1 MSIAQLKQRLRKL
14 TKEEVES
21 AVEYVNECFDEAD
34 EEHDQEVIERLGKP
48 NKFATLIIA
57 DTLVMEEEYGKP
69 KKRHSILKTIG
80 LIFLGIC
87 ALPIGFP
94 AVIMKK
100 NSLKVLLIVSG
111 VFCLTGLLLSGG
123 GYLMAYWYGQRS
135 HMLSP
140 GFWYNWNRCWNHY
153 AGDTEEYWGDVADGV
168 EEYWDAWGA
177 DFEDNFDEFEEQF
190 ENFGNRFENG
200 NVQQGC
206 HNLEYM
212 KQLCSTVESL
222 IVLPKELE
230 QLKFENVVV
239 ELLFSK
245 FELAYG
251 EYNEI
256 ELDNIDA
263 DDELSFLMYKD
274 DDTLHIVERGSERD
288 KKITLTLGMEIQELN
303 VDGLSGNVLIQ
314 GGMYQKLLLLSTSGN
329 LMLNRV
335 TSGHVSSSLT
345 SGKVVLD
352 EARIAE
358 LNVDLTNGSLK
369 GNGNVSER

>member
-1 MSIAQLKQRLRKL
+1 
-14 TKEEVES
+14 
-21 AVEYVNECFDEAD
+21 
-34 EEHDQEVIERLGKP
+34 
-48 NKFATLIIA
+48 
-57 DTLVMEEEYGKP
+57 
-69 KKRHSILKTIG
+69 
-80 LIFLGIC
+80 
-87 ALPIGFP
+87 
-94 AVIMKK
+94 
-100 NSLKVLLIVSG
+100 
-111 VFCLTGLLLSGG
+111 
-123 GYLMAYWYGQRS
+123 
-135 HMLSP
+135 
-140 GFWYNWNRCWNHY
+140 
-153 AGDTEEYWGDVADGV
+153 
-168 EEYWDAWGA
+168 
-177 DFEDNFDEFEEQF
+177 
-190 ENFGNRFENG
+190 
-200 NVQQGC
+200 
-206 HNLEYM
+206 M

>member
-1 MSIAQLKQRLRKL
+1 
-14 TKEEVES
+14 
-21 AVEYVNECFDEAD
+21 
-34 EEHDQEVIERLGKP
+34 
-48 NKFATLIIA
+48 
-57 DTLVMEEEYGKP
+57 
-69 KKRHSILKTIG
+69 
-80 LIFLGIC
+80 
-87 ALPIGFP
+87 
-94 AVIMKK
+94 MKK

-111 VFCLTGLLLSGG
+111 VLCLTGLLLSGG
-123 GYLMAYWYGQRS
+123 AYLMGGRYPAYWYGQRS

-168 EEYWDAWGA
+168 EEYWEAWEA

-200 NVQQGC
+200 NIQQGC

-212 KQLCSTVESL
+212 KQLYSTVEGL

-230 QLKFENVVV
+230 QIKFENVVV
-239 ELLFSK
+239 DLLSSK

-251 EYNEI
+251 EHTHI
-256 ELDNIDA
+256 ELENIDV

-274 DDTLHIVERGSERD
+274 GDTLHIVERGSERD

-303 VDGLSGNVLIQ
+303 VDVLSGNVLIQ
-314 GGMYQKLLLLSTSGN
+314 GGTYQKLLLSSTSGSFDLKDVEAEEIINDATSGN

-358 LNVDLTNGSLK
+358 LNVDLTSGSLK
-369 GNGNVSER
+369 GNGNVSILNVDGMSGSVDLRLDGKQSDYDCYLEASSIEVGDKENSGEFVADGDKNGEKAINASFTSGSVKLSFAE